1 MWNTLANEGK
11 PSLSRQS
18 SGKQQHQQQHRCSS
32 VASDRSELSSAATA
46 AEKTGGKS
54 QRQLLQQH
62 FEKFQKGFGTLK
74 RSKSLVIISS
84 TRSLPAS
91 LDAVA
96 AELLA
101 EAKAVREAAKK
112 AEAEA
117 EAMALAA
124 ALSSTTSATAAP
136 ATKKCINGCGTPPL
150 GGSAKTAVEIA
161 RQHASAIVV
170 RTAAALEQQSKQE
183 LDEDE
188 DDFVAD
194 RFNDD
199 CGAILSTPALLLPNY
214 YIEKV
219 KRILFILIN
228 FFLILIF
235 FL

>member
-1 MWNTLANEGK
+1 MT
-11 PSLSRQS
+11 
-18 SGKQQHQQQHRCSS
+18 
-32 VASDRSELSSAATA
+32 T
-46 AEKTGGKS
+46 EKTGGKS

-124 ALSSTTSATAAP
+124 ALSATTTSTTAAP
-136 ATKKCINGCGTPPL
+136 APKKCINGCGTPPL
-150 GGSAKTAVEIA
+150 GGSAKTAAEIA

-219 KRILFILIN
+219 T
-228 FFLILIF
+228 
-235 FL
+235 

>member
-18 SGKQQHQQQHRCSS
+18 SGKQQQHQQQHRCSS
-32 VASDRSELSSAATA
+32 VASDRSELSSVAT
-46 AEKTGGKS
+46 EKTGGKS

-136 ATKKCINGCGTPPL
+136 APKKCINGCGTPPL
-150 GGSAKTAVEIA
+150 GGSAKTAAEIA

-219 KRILFILIN
+219 T
-228 FFLILIF
+228 
-235 FL
+235 

>member
-1 MWNTLANEGK
+1 MT
-11 PSLSRQS
+11 
-18 SGKQQHQQQHRCSS
+18 
-32 VASDRSELSSAATA
+32 T
-46 AEKTGGKS
+46 EKTGGKS

-136 ATKKCINGCGTPPL
+136 APKKCINGCGTPPL
-150 GGSAKTAVEIA
+150 GGSAAKTAAEIA